1 MLIRCPNCKVSYD
14 IGAAS
19 IPECGKKV
27 HCSQCG
33 ETWICHCAELFEVEI
48 EETLVVENTDSILAD
63 SKPEDQE
70 AVIIA
75 TEAPAEVEILQPEVS
90 PKVASSSGM
99 QEIFARLGDR
109 TETLFQIEKQQ
120 SLHKKILNKLL
131 RILGLKRKKTRR
143 LYFFTALVLLFL
155 SLFYLRYDIVRIA
168 PFMEKAY
175 TICGVECVIAGEGLE
190 FENITRTEF
199 EEDYVSKM
207 EIRGFISN
215 VSPNTLEIPTIRV
228 EMLDKNAQALQI
240 LYQEAPVK
248 RVSAGSRVAFRIV
261 VNKPSTFTKF
271 VYLTFS
277 KETPSDTIKS
287 AHINPRDE

>member
-14 IGAAS
+14 LGAAS

-33 ETWICHCAELFEVEI
+33 ETWICHCAELFEVQI
-48 EETLVVENTDSILAD
+48 EETLVVENKSSELAD
-63 SKPEDQE
+63 SKPKDQE
-70 AVIIA
+70 PVIIA
-75 TEAPAEVEILQPEVS
+75 TDVPAEVETSLPVDSLKQD
-90 PKVASSSGM
+90 SSSGM

-120 SLHKKILNKLL
+120 PSHKKFLNKLL
-131 RILGLKRKKTRR
+131 RVLGLKRKKTRR
-143 LYFFTALVLLFL
+143 LYFFVSLILLL
-155 SLFYLRYDIVRIA
+155 LTLFYLRYDIVRVA

-175 TICGVECVIAGEGLE
+175 AICGFECIVPGEGLE

-248 RVSAGSRVAFRIV
+248 RVSAASRVAFRIV
-261 VNKPSTFTKF
+261 VDKPSTFTKF

-277 KETPSDTIKS
+277 KETPPDTIK
-287 AHINPRDE
+287 AVHINPRDE